1 MFTKYDNEYFNQ
13 LLSISMSSKH
23 NPVLSCVLKDYTH
36 TLTSEYDK
44 MSIFCRYWDNIYR
57 DIMKNLE
64 VFIES
69 YSIYLDA
76 AGVDEFYFIHTA
88 SHNSLP
94 IQAAFYFQKFD
105 WYMDVL
111 TDVNSYKSGCFKKNA
126 ILFQK
131 KKETEK

>member
-13 LLSISMSSKH
+13 LLTVSMSPKH
-23 NPVLSCVLKDYTH
+23 NPVLSCVLKDYAH
-36 TLTSEYDK
+36 TLTSGYDK
-44 MSIFCRYWDNIYR
+44 MSIFCRHWDNTYTEG
-57 DIMKNLE
+57 IMKNLE
-64 VFIES
+64 VFIEN

-94 IQAAFYFQKFD
+94 IQAAFYFQKSG
-105 WYMDVL
+105 WYMDAL
-111 TDVNSYKSGCFKKNA
+111 TDVNSYNYGCFKKDA

-131 KKETEK
+131 KKETE